1 MIKAKFLF
9 GCFHI
14 LKYLIMINSIISILT
29 NDIEEINYYYITL
42 TINKTGNI
50 SIFNSENNFD
60 CPDIINYPDMVEIN
74 RVSHTIFT
82 SKHYFSES
90 NNTVKL
96 RWKNLP
102 NNTRC
107 LFYRCS
113 DIIKISFSNFDTSK
127 VIYMSY
133 MFYKCS
139 SLISLDLSNFNTSE
153 VTYMDFMFLECS
165 SLISLDLSNFN
176 TSKVTYMSYMFYRCS
191 SLISLD
197 LSNFNTSKV
206 ERMENMFYNCSSLI
220 SLDLSNFNTSEV
232 IYMSYMFYGCFS
244 LISLDLSNFNTSK
257 VEYMDHMF
265 DGCTKLQYLN
275 LTNVKISIVRFNY
288 NAFSFTPN
296 IIIIFSKND
305 EYKNLL
311 INYTTLLIYCDDS
324 SYEPEK
330 ILKYDKDNDN
340 EYNSSLKNYDSYIA
354 IYLFPVQ
361 ENSIVETYE
370 NEEENT
376 FYNDSYMSTHSFPVQ
391 ENSIVE
397 TYKNEKIIKI
407 INKTELINQII
418 DSLINMKDRTDI
430 DNGNDKEIRE
440 DNILI
445 TLTTT
450 NNQKNNENINKTTI
464 ILGECE
470 NSLKNSYNIS
480 FNNSLY
486 IIKLDVVEEGMK
498 IPKIEYE
505 VYYPLFDENLI
516 KLNLTS
522 CKDTKIDISI
532 PISINDNIDKYNS
545 SSEYYNNICSKTTS
559 KNGTDIILND
569 RKNEFINDNMSLCE
583 EDCDLINY
591 DYDINKAKCSCPIK
605 IDLPLIESIKFDKKK
620 LLKRFI
626 DVKNIFNFNIMK
638 CYKNVFDKISIRK
651 NCGFFIILFIELFY
665 FICLI
670 IFVYQSF
677 KQLKNEIK
685 SIILTLKTTK
695 KKKETKQ
702 LSFKQNLIKLDVIN
716 IKQLNT
722 IYAEHAMNTFKLDT
736 NHKTD
741 KSNTIILDTGNEI
754 NNSDKILE
762 YKDFE
767 LNSLDYQ
774 EALKHDKRTYFQY
787 YIALLNINHLLIFSF
802 FGKNDYNSRI
812 IKMFLFFFFFI
823 VNLTVNAIFFNDST
837 MHKIYIDEGN
847 YNFIYQIPQI
857 IYSSII
863 SIIINVLIKFLS
875 LSQGKI
881 VEIKNVKDKKGLDD
895 KYKKLISTL
904 KIKFA
909 IFFILTFIL
918 LLIFWFYISCFCG
931 IYVNTQTHLFKDTFI
946 SFVTSLIYPLGIYLL
961 PGLIRIV
968 SLKRKK
974 SYLYKF
980 SKLLQMI

>member
-1 MIKAKFLF
+1 MIKAKYLF

-14 LKYLIMINSIISILT
+14 LKFLIMINIIISILT
-29 NDIEEINYYYITL
+29 YDIGEMNYSYITL

-50 SIFNSENNFD
+50 SIFNSEISFD
-60 CPDIINYPDMVEIN
+60 CPYIINYPDMVEIN
-74 RVSHTIFT
+74 GVNHTIFS
-82 SKHYFSES
+82 SKHYFSEP

-96 RWKNLP
+96 IWKNLQ
-102 NNTRC
+102 NNTSC

-113 DIIKISFSNFDTSK
+113 DLIKISFSNFDKSK
-127 VIYMSY
+127 VIYMNN
-133 MFYKCS
+133 MFYG
-139 SLISLDLSNFNTSE
+139 
-153 VTYMDFMFLECS
+153 CS

-176 TSKVTYMSYMFYRCS
+176 TSKVTFMSYMFSGCS

-197 LSNFNTSKV
+197 LSHFDTSNV
-206 ERMENMFYNCSSLI
+206 T
-220 SLDLSNFNTSEV
+220 D
-232 IYMSYMFYGCFS
+232 MSYMFYGCSS
-244 LISLDLSNFNTSK
+244 LIFLDLSNFNISK
-257 VEYMDHMF
+257 VDMDHMF

-275 LTNVKISIVRFNY
+275 LANVKISIVRFNY
-288 NAFSFTPN
+288 NVFSFTKN
-296 IIIIFSKND
+296 ILIIFSKND

-324 SYEPEK
+324 SYEPEI
-330 ILKYDKDNDN
+330 ILIYDKDNDN
-340 EYNSSLKNYDSYIA
+340 EYNSSLKNYNSYMA

-361 ENSIVETYE
+361 ENSIFETYE

-376 FYNDSYMSTHSFPVQ
+376 FYNDSYMTIRSFPVQ
-391 ENSIVE
+391 ENSVVE
-397 TYKNEKIIKI
+397 TYKNEKSTIIKI
-407 INKTELINQII
+407 INKTELIRQII
-418 DSLINMKDRTDI
+418 DSLINMKDRTII

-464 ILGECE
+464 SLGECE

-486 IIKLDVVEEGMK
+486 IIKLDIKEEGMK

-505 VYYPLFDENLI
+505 VYYPLYNENLN
-516 KLNLTS
+516 KLNLTF
-522 CKDTKIDISI
+522 CKGKKIDISI
-532 PISINDNIDKYNS
+532 PISINDDIDKYNS
-545 SSEYYNNICSKTTS
+545 SSDYFNNICSKSTS

-583 EDCDLINY
+583 EDCDLIDY
-591 DYDINKAKCSCPIK
+591 DYNINKAKCSCPIK
-605 IDLPLIESIKFDKKK
+605 INLPLIESIKFDKKK

-638 CYKNVFDKISIRK
+638 CYKTVFDKNNIR
-651 NCGFFIILFIELFY
+651 NNFGFFIILLIELLY

-670 IFVYQSF
+670 IFAHYSF
-677 KQLKNEIK
+677 KQLKTEIK
-685 SIILTLKTTK
+685 SIILLRKTTN
-695 KKKETKQ
+695 KKKEIKQ

-754 NNSDKILE
+754 NNSEKILE

-774 EALKHDKRTYFQY
+774 EALKHDKRNYFQY
-787 YIALLNINHLLIFSF
+787 YIALLNINHLLLFSF
-802 FGKNDYNSRI
+802 FTKNDYNSRI
-812 IKMFLFFFFFI
+812 IKMFLFFFFFTI
-823 VNLTVNAIFFNDST
+823 NLTVNALFFNDTT

-881 VEIKNVKDKKGLDD
+881 VEIKNVKEKKGLDD

-904 KIKFA
+904 KIKFT

-918 LLIFWFYISCFCG
+918 LIVVWFYISCFCG
-931 IYVNTQTHLFKDTFI
+931 IYVNTQTHLFKDTLI
-946 SFVTSLIYPLGIYLL
+946 SFVFSLIYPLAIYLL
-961 PGLIRIV
+961 PGIFRIL
-968 SLKRKK
+968 SLKHKK